1 MRAKDKSGLDH
12 LGRPCRASSEWCTE
26 LSLQELGLLREAG
39 GFQSA
44 TLIREGQ
51 WEFRG
56 RH

>member
-12 LGRPCRASSEWCTE
+12 LGRPCRASSGWCTE